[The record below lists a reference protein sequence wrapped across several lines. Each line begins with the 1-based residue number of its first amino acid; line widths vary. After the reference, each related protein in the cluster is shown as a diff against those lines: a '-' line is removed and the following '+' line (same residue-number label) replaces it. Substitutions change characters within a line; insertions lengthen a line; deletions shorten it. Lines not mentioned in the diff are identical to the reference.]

1 MVNFCAAILILK
13 MEEDMQHFGIL
24 CFIISRKVKNT
35 TEMQKN
41 ICAVYGKGAVTDQ
54 TVKTALQ
61 SFLVLLTFWSNNS
74 LLWED
79 V

>member
-1 MVNFCAAILILK
+1 
-13 MEEDMQHFGIL
+13 MQHLGIL